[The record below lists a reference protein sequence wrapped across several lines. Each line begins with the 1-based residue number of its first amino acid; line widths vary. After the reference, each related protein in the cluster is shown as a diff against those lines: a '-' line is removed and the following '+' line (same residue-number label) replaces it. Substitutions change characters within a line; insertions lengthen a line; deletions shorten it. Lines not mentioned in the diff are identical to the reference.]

1 MLTLRNIRK
10 VFNTGTPDERIVFNN
25 FNLKVEKGD
34 FITLVGGNGSG
45 KSTLF
50 NIISGIFI
58 PDAGMIELDGTDITT
73 MAEHRRAHM
82 IGRIFQDPLKGTAPH
97 LTVEENL
104 SIAYMRSTNRSLFS
118 LLSKKDKAYLREKVA
133 EMGLGLENRMQTQ
146 MGLLSGGQRQAMTMS
161 MATLVTPKLL
171 LLDEHT
177 AALDPISAEKV
188 MHLTR
193 NIVSE
198 KNITTIMITHN
209 LSSAIETGNR
219 IIMLDTGKIAVDI
232 KGLKREKL
240 TIQELLSCFS
250 EASKKEFDSEQILQ

>member
-1 MLTLRNIRK
+1 MLILSNIKK
-10 VFNTGTPDERIVFNN
+10 VFNTGTPDERIVFKN
-25 FNLKVEKGD
+25 FDLKVEKGE
-34 FITLVGGNGSG
+34 FITFVGGNGSG

-58 PDAGMIELDGTDITT
+58 PDAGTIELDGIDITT
-73 MAEHRRAHM
+73 TPEHRRAHM

-104 SIAYMRSTNRSLFS
+104 SIAYMRSTKRSLFS

-188 MHLTR
+188 MQLTR
-193 NIVSE
+193 KIVSE

-219 IIMLDTGKIAVDI
+219 IIMLDSGKIAVDI
-232 KGLKREKL
+232 KGVKREKL

-250 EASKKEFDSEQILQ
+250 EASKKDFDSEQILQ